1 MQQVFILVNRLLQK
15 EHTSS
20 KRNLSIRTYKVIP
33 LSQRSGIVE
42 WCEGTTPL
50 GEYLIGPQKN
60 PFQGAHYRYRPQD
73 WTSMD
78 CRRRLTVRWWLTS
91 HCNWSRAQ
99 DWYKSHFLKIINV
112 PSLSLSL
119 SLSLPLSLSP
129 SLSPPP
135 LSLSLSLS
143 LWWQE
148 AGTKRESSKFEVY
161 SKISRHFRP
170 IFHHFFMERF
180 ASPSQWFERRLAYTR
195 SVASSSIGQ

>member
-78 CRRRLTVRWWLTS
+78 CRRRLTVRWWLTT
-91 HCNWSRAQ
+91 HCNWSRAR
-99 DWYKSHFLKIINV
+99 DCYKSHFLKIINV
-112 PSLSLSL
+112 LSLSL
-119 SLSLPLSLSP
+119 SLSLCGGRKQARREGLP
-129 SLSPPP
+129 SLRCIRKSRATFVLSSTISSWSGLRVPPSGLRGGWPTPGAWPPP
-135 LSLSLSLS
+135 
-143 LWWQE
+143 
-148 AGTKRESSKFEVY
+148 
-161 SKISRHFRP
+161 
-170 IFHHFFMERF
+170 
-180 ASPSQWFERRLAYTR
+180 PSVSDLPNCHPQRWCF
-195 SVASSSIGQ
+195 GH

>member
-78 CRRRLTVRWWLTS
+78 CRRRLTVRWWLTT
-91 HCNWSRAQ
+91 HCNWSRAR
-99 DWYKSHFLKIINV
+99 DCYKSHFLKIINV
-112 PSLSLSL
+112 
-119 SLSLPLSLSP
+119 
-129 SLSPPP
+129 

-148 AGTKRESSKFEVY
+148 AGTKRGSPKFEVY

-170 IFHHFFMERF
+170 VFHHFFMERF

-195 SVASSSIGQ
+195 SVATSSIGQ